1 MPFFKACSVLQGL
14 NSFHFSGYCSDSGS
28 LCSTTLYWRMRRNV
42 AGMLKRAGRSLLQCV
57 TQQFNT
63 ATAGKADR
71 WDCCK
76 RKDAYLRECMC
87 THTPTNTA
95 QHLNTFQHLP
105 QNVREKYI
113 FLCSLPPFIA
123 VVNKQLAWTTGTR
136 KERFSWHVSWL
147 STSLL
152 YLYNVLY
159 LSSPLTLTSNWI
171 WRFPASKQL
180 PGWSFPSPESSK
192 TTRRVIPPGSK
203 ALPPAAAA
211 QRPAQG
217 EGSHPVLQLIP
228 NQLLENNLEGRI
240 PAVGWKHKP
249 KHRMNRL
256 LALV

>member
-1 MPFFKACSVLQGL
+1 M
-14 NSFHFSGYCSDSGS
+14 
-28 LCSTTLYWRMRRNV
+28 
-42 AGMLKRAGRSLLQCV
+42 
-57 TQQFNT
+57 
-63 ATAGKADR
+63 ATALTQGHSVPLLSTEGWEETLQECWKELGEACCNALHSSLTQRQLGKQIAETV
-71 WDCCK
+71 
-76 RKDAYLRECMC
+76 ARERTRTYAHVC

-113 FLCSLPPFIA
+113 FLCSPPPFIA

-171 WRFPASKQL
+171 WRFPASRQL
-180 PGWSFPSPESSK
+180 PGWSFPSPESSRN
-192 TTRRVIPPGSK
+192 TRRVIPPGSK

-228 NQLLENNLEGRI
+228 NQLLENNLEGGM

-249 KHRMNRL
+249 KHRMNRVL
-256 LALV
+256 PLV